1 MPRQGRGT
9 TKHENSTGWQAS
21 NPIFKLKGGNN
32 MKVRRLGFVSVI
44 AIAFVLGLFLSA
56 WGDAQKE
63 GREGYK
69 KEMQEKLKALD
80 KKIDEL
86 KGKAAG
92 LKGDAKAE
100 YSKEMAALRKKQ
112 KSAKK
117 EWGKVKSAAADK
129 WEKVKSDMDA
139 AVQDVE
145 DAYNKV
151 ASRFKEHKD

>member
-1 MPRQGRGT
+1 
-9 TKHENSTGWQAS
+9 
-21 NPIFKLKGGNN
+21 
-32 MKVRRLGFVSVI
+32 MKVRRLGIVSVI
-44 AIAFVLGLFLSA
+44 SIAFVLGVVLSA
-56 WGDAQKE
+56 WSDAQKE
-63 GREGYK
+63 EREGYK
-69 KEMQEKLKALD
+69 KEMQEKLNALD

-86 KGKAAG
+86 KGKAAE
-92 LKGDAKAE
+92 LKGDAKAN
-100 YSKEMAALRKKQ
+100 YNKEMTELHKKQ

-117 EWGKVKSAAADK
+117 EWGKVKDAAANK